1 MLEEIKVATALRR
14 LAILESQPLRNPQD
28 LLEWDVLRKWVLK
41 DPELLRQY
49 REQEYF
55 SQMEEVTKNQLAP
68 KNPLPIFSRFFTKK
82 YLHVYQEIYTQDYL
96 EHCIITTTF
105 YRNNECSFYS
115 LPIRTILINK
125 NIVYLF
131 NLIFTTSMYI
141 MELLCCI
148 GYKIST

>member
-68 KNPLPIFSRFFTKK
+68 KNPSPIFSRFLNF
-82 YLHVYQEIYTQDYL
+82 
-96 EHCIITTTF
+96 
-105 YRNNECSFYS
+105 
-115 LPIRTILINK
+115 
-125 NIVYLF
+125 
-131 NLIFTTSMYI
+131 IFRR
-141 MELLCCI
+141 
-148 GYKIST
+148 